1 MTDRK
6 HPTAGFWITVALVAV
21 LAGYPLSF
29 GPACWIY
36 SRTDNQTLPQ
46 AYLPVGWLMSNVP
59 RSVEMAS
66 IKYALAG
73 MPRGSH
79 IVIPVAPE
87 HISVLEQ
94 R

>member
-1 MTDRK
+1 MTSPRK
-6 HPTAGFWITVALVAV
+6 PSAGFWITVTLFVVLV
-21 LAGYPLSF
+21 GYPLSF

-87 HISVLEQ
+87 HRSVLEQ

>member
-1 MTDRK
+1 MTLDRK
-6 HPTAGFWITVALVAV
+6 TPTAGFWITVALVAV
-21 LAGYPLSF
+21 LAYPASF
-29 GPACWIY
+29 GPVCWTY
-36 SRTDNQTLPQ
+36 SRADNQTLPQ
-46 AYLPVGWLMSNVP
+46 TYLPVGWLMSNVP
-59 RSVEMAS
+59 RSVEMAF

-87 HISVLEQ
+87 RISVLEQ